1 MGSLSFDPI
10 AERYDATRG
19 GEGRGRF
26 VANVLRPWLPDDG
39 AVCEI
44 GVGTALVAAAVA
56 AGGATVVG
64 IDISAA
70 MLAVGA
76 QRHAGRLVRADAG
89 ALPFADG
96 SLAAVYGV
104 WVFHVV
110 DDPGAVLASCRRAL
124 RPGGRVLAIIG
135 DESRRVGHPLLD
147 ELERRYRVRSDAIEQ
162 LEPLAAGAGLR
173 RRHVEPLAPFRR
185 PTAPAE
191 LAHHLEQ
198 RTWSWLWAVPPDAWA
213 ADVEPVIAALR
224 AEPEPDQPR
233 PHQNAN
239 LLVVWDRP

>member
-26 VANVLRPWLPDDG
+26 VANVLRPWLPG
-39 AVCEI
+39 GGVVCEI

-56 AGGATVVG
+56 AGGPTVVG

-76 QRHAGRLVRADAG
+76 
-89 ALPFADG
+89 
-96 SLAAVYGV
+96 LAAVYGV

-224 AEPEPDQPR
+224 AEPDPDQPR
-233 PHQNAN
+233 PRQNAN
-239 LLVVWDRP
+239 VLVVWNRP